1 MDFSE
6 LRPYFEDIENR
17 IDEQEEQQIYD
28 SWREFSE
35 GSCQGGPFVPPKRK
49 KHPAKITWPRVFV
62 NDALED
68 ENLMLLGQFKNCSD
82 MLENGS
88 GNILWV
94 RPNYGVG
101 ILPSLFGAERFIMPY
116 DTNCLPNVRP
126 LSGGGTALKAVLEKG
141 QLDFRQGYG
150 SQVFDIG
157 ERLMEIKSRFPKIGR
172 YVFIDH
178 PDCQGP
184 MDICELLC
192 GNDIFFMPYEDEDLL
207 LYLLGGVTKV
217 YLDFLDKWFRL
228 CPNNDGYHCFFGR
241 MHKGKVTIRDDS
253 AMNLSPE
260 FFEKFIFPFDQQIL
274 NKFGG
279 AIHFC
284 GRGDHFIKYM
294 PRFEGLYGVD
304 VSQPHLNDMDII
316 LKNTVNKNINLL
328 CVRGEWSEHLDGN
341 EYLLNRL
348 SLL

>member
-1 MDFSE
+1 
-6 LRPYFEDIENR
+6 
-17 IDEQEEQQIYD
+17 
-28 SWREFSE
+28 
-35 GSCQGGPFVPPKRK
+35 
-49 KHPAKITWPRVFV
+49 
-62 NDALED
+62 
-68 ENLMLLGQFKNCSD
+68 

-101 ILPSLFGAERFIMPY
+101 ILPSLFGAEKFIMPY
-116 DTNCLPNVRP
+116 EYDCLPNVRP
-126 LSGGGTALKAVLEKG
+126 LEGGRAVLANIAENE
-141 QLDFRQGYG
+141 LPDFGMGYG
-150 SQVFDIG
+150 GQVFDIG
-157 ERLMEIKSRFPKIGR
+157 ERLIEIKSKYPKIAR

-228 CPNNDGYHCFFGR
+228 CPNNDGYHCYFGR

-260 FFEKFIFPFDQQIL
+260 FFERFIFPFDQQIL

-284 GRGDHFIKYM
+284 GHGDHFIKYM
-294 PRFEGLYGVD
+294 PRFKGLYGVD

-328 CVRGEWSEHLDGN
+328 CVRGLWSEHLDGN